1 MKFRYGTY
9 THPENEA
16 HLMGFFVRPRMNRRG
31 RRVSSFYEMHIQVEL
46 VLPST
51 VDSTDKNAV
60 QAWFTTEL
68 QKLVQV
74 YGDNGK
80 DAYFLQDDGT
90 ITSHSLLSGPS
101 ISGVTVH
108 QRSYPRGDGAEYA
121 TTRTKYLVF
130 RAEYVEQDS
139 PLWEYREIVTNVGA
153 GGPRWEMVARQVG
166 LPVSYILNQR
176 TPQYVTQVGRAIG
189 VLGYPLAYMSPLYP
203 LNYEHTDRRIVAP
216 GTPEFMGN
224 GYMLYPLNWAFH
236 FSLKQPQ
243 NNFPNIV

>member
-1 MKFRYGTY
+1 MKFRYGNY

-16 HLMGFFVRPRMNRRG
+16 HLMAFFVRPRMNRRG
-31 RRVSSFYEMHIQVEL
+31 RRVSSFYEMHVQIEL
-46 VLPST
+46 ILPST
-51 VDSTDKNAV
+51 IDSTDKNLS
-60 QAWFTTEL
+60 QAWFTSEI
-68 QKLVQV
+68 QKLVGI
-74 YGDNGK
+74 YGNNGL

-90 ITSHSLLSGPS
+90 PTSHSLLSGPS

-121 TTRTKYLVF
+121 TARTIYNVF

-139 PLWEYREIVTNVGA
+139 PLWHYQEIVTNVGA
-153 GGPRWEMVARQVG
+153 GGPRWEMVPRIKG

-176 TPQYVTQVGRAIG
+176 TPQHVSQVGRAVG
-189 VLGYPLAYMSPLYP
+189 VLGYPLSYMAPLYP
-203 LNYEHTDRRIVAP
+203 LNFEHTERRVVAP

-236 FSLKQPQ
+236 FTLQQPQ
-243 NNFPNIV
+243 NNFPNII